1 MLKEIIENIFMN
13 KAIDSQSI
21 IYVATTLVWLALL
34 ASSIIALAVIIDR
47 LIYMTKSVK
56 NEKSS
61 LDKVMTL
68 LKEDDRKS
76 AMAICDTQHLPL
88 LNIILSGLKDIENA
102 KDKMISQASNEIIE
116 LERFISSLST
126 VSTIAPLLGL
136 LGTILGMI
144 EAFGV
149 LATGANADTEALARG
164 IANALFTT
172 AAGLVI
178 AIPSVVAYNY
188 FVQKINKRIAFMET
202 TSNEVIDILN
212 KK

>member
-1 MLKEIIENIFMN
+1 MN
-13 KAIDSQSI
+13 TAIDSQSI
-21 IYVATTLVWLALL
+21 IYVATILVWMGLL

-47 LIYMTKSVK
+47 LIYITKTVK

-61 LDKVMTL
+61 LDKVISL
-68 LKEDDRKS
+68 LKEDDIKS
-76 AMAICDTQHLPL
+76 AIAICDTQNLPL
-88 LNIILSGLKDIENA
+88 LNIILSGLKDIKNA

-149 LATGANADTEALARG
+149 LATGTDANTEALARG

-212 KK
+212 KKH